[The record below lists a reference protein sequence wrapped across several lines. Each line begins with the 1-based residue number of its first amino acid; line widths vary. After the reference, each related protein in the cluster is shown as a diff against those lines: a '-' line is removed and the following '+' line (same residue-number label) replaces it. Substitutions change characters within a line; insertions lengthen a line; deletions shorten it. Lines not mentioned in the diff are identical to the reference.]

1 MSKQSLDALKK
12 AWTKAKA
19 DAKEFNNPH
28 FNDGHYLTKI
38 SEVKVGESKKGLPQL
53 IIDFAF
59 LEGEYVGKSKRTW
72 WNLDPSNAQGLAIT
86 VGMLMRLGLADVEP
100 ETLEEDVKN
109 LLGKIVR
116 IQIVTTTAKDGVTEY
131 QNVRIEKVM
140 GVDPETADAPKAV
153 AEVAPEAEDEEE
165 EEEEAEEE
173 AAEEEAPAPKKSKSK
188 KQAAAEEAEEEVV
201 EEETSDDEEG
211 VDIEVGMKVSFTKK
225 DGSELIGT
233 IEEIDEE
240 NGKVVVKSK
249 VDGVFKKFRVDVDR
263 LSAL

>member
-59 LEGEYVGKSKRTW
+59 LEGEYAGKSKRTW
-72 WNLDPSNAQGLAIT
+72 WNLDSSNAQGLAIT

-165 EEEEAEEE
+165 EEAEEE
-173 AAEEEAPAPKKSKSK
+173 EVPAPKKSKSK
-188 KQAAAEEAEEEVV
+188 KQADAEEEAEEEVV

-240 NGKVVVKSK
+240 NGKVVVNSK

>member
-59 LEGEYVGKSKRTW
+59 LEGEYAGKSKRTW
-72 WNLDPSNAQGLAIT
+72 WNLDSSNAQGLAIT

-165 EEEEAEEE
+165 EEAEEE
-173 AAEEEAPAPKKSKSK
+173 EVPAPKKSKSK
-188 KQAAAEEAEEEVV
+188 KQADAEEEAEEEVV